1 MKMKKVVGVAVSVVL
16 AVSMVAATA
25 FAAETAPASPT
36 SADKDADKITFE
48 ATGSSSEG
56 LNVELKTTTV
66 SAEEEEALK
75 AAGSVQAY
83 LGADA
88 CSEITR
94 ILGSNV
100 TISEIKELEVTG
112 YVASMGDVTAYLH
125 FAALPKAGT
134 QVVVTVKVITANGNV
149 VTLPVVGTVVE
160 QTSTVNGKPACC
172 QGCAGWRDHGKH
184 SGWQGNCFC
193 CYRKVISRLHHLRC
207 SLMKKGTPH
216 FWRMGFREIEERAQ
230 RPGRMGGSIIRL

>member
-1 MKMKKVVGVAVSVVL
+1 MKMKKIIGVVVSAVL

-36 SADKDADKITFE
+36 SADKDAGNMIFE
-48 ATGSSSEG
+48 VSGSSSKG
-56 LNVELKTTTV
+56 LRIKLKTSTL
-66 SAEEEEALK
+66 SAAEEEALK

-88 CSEITR
+88 YSEITR

-112 YVASMGDVTAYLH
+112 YEASMGDVTAYFY

-134 QVVVTVKVITANGNV
+134 QVVVTVKVVTANGNV
-149 VTLPVVGTVVE
+149 GTLPVVGTVVE
-160 QTSTVNGKPACC
+160 QTSTVNGKPVTRRVVKVVLDGVTMANI
-172 QGCAGWRDHGKH
+172 QAGKATV
-184 SGWQGNCFC
+184 SVATA
-193 CYRKVISRLHHLRC
+193 K
-207 SLMKKGTPH
+207 
-216 FWRMGFREIEERAQ
+216 
-230 RPGRMGGSIIRL
+230 

>member
-1 MKMKKVVGVAVSVVL
+1 MKMKKIIGVVVSVVL

-36 SADKDADKITFE
+36 SADKDAGKITFE

-56 LNVELKTTTV
+56 MNIELKTTTV
-66 SAEEEEALK
+66 SAVEEEALK

-88 CSEITR
+88 YSEITR

-112 YVASMGDVTAYLH
+112 YEASMGDVTAYFY

-134 QVVVTVKVITANGNV
+134 QVVVTVKVVTANGNV
-149 VTLPVVGTVVE
+149 VTLPGTVVE
-160 QTSTVNGKPACC
+160 QTSTVNGKPVTRRVVKVVLDSVTMANI
-172 QGCAGWRDHGKH
+172 QAGKATA
-184 SGWQGNCFC
+184 SVVTA
-193 CYRKVISRLHHLRC
+193 K
-207 SLMKKGTPH
+207 
-216 FWRMGFREIEERAQ
+216 
-230 RPGRMGGSIIRL
+230 

>member
-1 MKMKKVVGVAVSVVL
+1 MKMKKIIGVVVSAVL

-36 SADKDADKITFE
+36 SADKDAGNIIFE
-48 ATGSSSEG
+48 ASGSSSEN
-56 LNVELKTTTV
+56 LSIKLKTSPL
-66 SAEEEEALK
+66 SAAEEEALK

-88 CSEITR
+88 YSEITR

-100 TISEIKELEVTG
+100 TISEIKELKVTG

-134 QVVVTVKVITANGNV
+134 QVVVTVKVVTANGNV
-149 VTLPVVGTVVE
+149 GTLPVVGTVVE
-160 QTSTVNGKPACC
+160 RTSTVNGKPVTRRVVKVVLDSVTLANI
-172 QGCAGWRDHGKH
+172 QAGKATV
-184 SGWQGNCFC
+184 SVVTA
-193 CYRKVISRLHHLRC
+193 K
-207 SLMKKGTPH
+207 
-216 FWRMGFREIEERAQ
+216 
-230 RPGRMGGSIIRL
+230 

>member
-1 MKMKKVVGVAVSVVL
+1 MKMKKIIGVVVSAVL

-36 SADKDADKITFE
+36 SADKDAGNIIFE
-48 ATGSSSEG
+48 VSGSSSKG
-56 LNVELKTTTV
+56 LCIKLKTSTL
-66 SAEEEEALK
+66 SAAEEEALK

-88 CSEITR
+88 YSEITR

-112 YVASMGDVTAYLH
+112 YEASMGDVTAYFY

-134 QVVVTVKVITANGNV
+134 QVVVTVKVVTANGNV
-149 VTLPVVGTVVE
+149 GTLPVVGTVVE
-160 QTSTVNGKPACC
+160 QTSTVNGKPVTRRVVKVVLDGVTMANI
-172 QGCAGWRDHGKH
+172 QAGKATV
-184 SGWQGNCFC
+184 SVATA
-193 CYRKVISRLHHLRC
+193 K
-207 SLMKKGTPH
+207 
-216 FWRMGFREIEERAQ
+216 
-230 RPGRMGGSIIRL
+230 

>member
-1 MKMKKVVGVAVSVVL
+1 MKMKKIIGVVVSAVL

-36 SADKDADKITFE
+36 SADKDAGNIIFE
-48 ATGSSSEG
+48 VSGSSSKG
-56 LNVELKTTTV
+56 LRIKLKTSTL
-66 SAEEEEALK
+66 SAAEEEALK

-88 CSEITR
+88 YSEITR

-112 YVASMGDVTAYLH
+112 YEASMGDVTAYFY

-134 QVVVTVKVITANGNV
+134 QVVVTVKVVTANGNAM
-149 VTLPVVGTVVE
+149 TLPVVGTVVE
-160 QTSTVNGKPACC
+160 QISTVNGKPVTRRVVKVVLDGVTMANI
-172 QGCAGWRDHGKH
+172 QAGKATA
-184 SGWQGNCFC
+184 SVVTA
-193 CYRKVISRLHHLRC
+193 K
-207 SLMKKGTPH
+207 
-216 FWRMGFREIEERAQ
+216 
-230 RPGRMGGSIIRL
+230 

>member
-1 MKMKKVVGVAVSVVL
+1 MKMKKIIGVVVSAVL

-36 SADKDADKITFE
+36 SADKDAGNIIFE
-48 ATGSSSEG
+48 VSGSSSKG
-56 LNVELKTTTV
+56 LRIKLKTSTL
-66 SAEEEEALK
+66 SAAEEEALK

-88 CSEITR
+88 YSEITR

-112 YVASMGDVTAYLH
+112 YEASMGDVTAYFY

-134 QVVVTVKVITANGNV
+134 QVVVTVKVVTANGDV
-149 VTLPVVGTVVE
+149 VTLPGTVVE
-160 QTSTVNGKPACC
+160 QTSTVNGKPVTRRVVKVVLDGVTMANI
-172 QGCAGWRDHGKH
+172 QAGKATV
-184 SGWQGNCFC
+184 SVATA
-193 CYRKVISRLHHLRC
+193 K
-207 SLMKKGTPH
+207 
-216 FWRMGFREIEERAQ
+216 
-230 RPGRMGGSIIRL
+230 

>member
-1 MKMKKVVGVAVSVVL
+1 MCVLHIHLDRGTLGERVRKFERKSHMKTKKLVGVAVSVVL

-36 SADKDADKITFE
+36 SADKDAGKITFE
-48 ATGSSSEG
+48 VTGSSSEG
-56 LNVELKTTTV
+56 EGMNIELKITTV

-88 CSEITR
+88 YSEITR

-112 YVASMGDVTAYLH
+112 YVAGMGDVAAYLH

-134 QVVVTVKVITANGNV
+134 QVVVTVKVVTANGNV

-160 QTSTVNGKPACC
+160 QTSTVNGKPVTRRVVKVVLDGVTMANI
-172 QGCAGWRDHGKH
+172 QAGKATA
-184 SGWQGNCFC
+184 SVATA
-193 CYRKVISRLHHLRC
+193 K
-207 SLMKKGTPH
+207 
-216 FWRMGFREIEERAQ
+216 
-230 RPGRMGGSIIRL
+230 

>member
-1 MKMKKVVGVAVSVVL
+1 MCVLHIHLDRGTLGERVRKFERKSHMKTKKLVGVAVSVVL

-36 SADKDADKITFE
+36 SADKDAGKITFE
-48 ATGSSSEG
+48 VTGSSSEG
-56 LNVELKTTTV
+56 EGMNIELKITTV
-66 SAEEEEALK
+66 SDEEEETLK
-75 AAGSVQAY
+75 AAGSVRAY

-88 CSEITR
+88 YSEITR

-112 YVASMGDVTAYLH
+112 YVAGMGDVAAYLH

-134 QVVVTVKVITANGNV
+134 QVVVTVKVVTANGNV

-160 QTSTVNGKPACC
+160 QTSTVNGKPVTRRVVKVVLDGVTVANI
-172 QGCAGWRDHGKH
+172 QAGKATA
-184 SGWQGNCFC
+184 SVATA
-193 CYRKVISRLHHLRC
+193 K
-207 SLMKKGTPH
+207 
-216 FWRMGFREIEERAQ
+216 
-230 RPGRMGGSIIRL
+230 

>member
-36 SADKDADKITFE
+36 SADKDAGEIIVE
-48 ATGSSSEG
+48 SSGSSSEN
-56 LNVELKTTTV
+56 LSIKLKTSTV
-66 SAEEEEALK
+66 SAAEEEALK

-83 LGADA
+83 LGADVY
-88 CSEITR
+88 SEITR

-100 TISEIKELEVTG
+100 TISEIKELKVTG
-112 YVASMGDVTAYLH
+112 YEASMGDVTAYFY

-134 QVVVTVKVITANGNV
+134 RVVVTVKVVTANGNV

-160 QTSTVNGKPACC
+160 QTSIVNGKPVTRRVVKVVLDSVTMANI
-172 QGCAGWRDHGKH
+172 QAGKATV
-184 SGWQGNCFC
+184 SVATA
-193 CYRKVISRLHHLRC
+193 K
-207 SLMKKGTPH
+207 
-216 FWRMGFREIEERAQ
+216 
-230 RPGRMGGSIIRL
+230 

>member
-1 MKMKKVVGVAVSVVL
+1 MKMKKIIGVAVSVVL

-36 SADKDADKITFE
+36 SADKDAGEIIVE
-48 ATGSSSEG
+48 SSGSSSENLSIK
-56 LNVELKTTTV
+56 LNTSTV
-66 SAEEEEALK
+66 SAAEEEALK

-83 LGADA
+83 LGADVY
-88 CSEITR
+88 SEITR

-112 YVASMGDVTAYLH
+112 YVARMGDVAAYLH

-134 QVVVTVKVITANGNV
+134 QVVVTVKVVTANGNV

-160 QTSTVNGKPACC
+160 QTSTVNGKPVTRRVVQVVLDGVTMANI
-172 QGCAGWRDHGKH
+172 QAGKATA
-184 SGWQGNCFC
+184 SVATA
-193 CYRKVISRLHHLRC
+193 K
-207 SLMKKGTPH
+207 
-216 FWRMGFREIEERAQ
+216 
-230 RPGRMGGSIIRL
+230 

>member
-1 MKMKKVVGVAVSVVL
+1 MKMKKIIGVAVSAVL

-36 SADKDADKITFE
+36 SADKDAGNIIVE
-48 ATGSSSEG
+48 ASGSSSEN
-56 LNVELKTTTV
+56 LIIKLKTSPV

-83 LGADA
+83 LGADVY
-88 CSEITR
+88 SEITR

-100 TISEIKELEVTG
+100 TISEIKELKVTG
-112 YVASMGDVTAYLH
+112 YEASMGDVTAYFY

-134 QVVVTVKVITANGNV
+134 RVVVTVKVVTANGNV

-160 QTSTVNGKPACC
+160 QTSTVNGKPVT
-172 QGCAGWRDHGKH
+172 R
-184 SGWQGNCFC
+184 
-193 CYRKVISRLHHLRC
+193 RVVKVVLDSVTMANIQASKATTV
-207 SLMKKGTPH
+207 SVATAK
-216 FWRMGFREIEERAQ
+216 
-230 RPGRMGGSIIRL
+230 

>member
-1 MKMKKVVGVAVSVVL
+1 MKMKKIIGVVVSAVL

-36 SADKDADKITFE
+36 SADKDAGNIIFE
-48 ATGSSSEG
+48 VSGSSSEG
-56 LNVELKTTTV
+56 LNIELKTATV

-88 CSEITR
+88 YSEITR

-112 YVASMGDVTAYLH
+112 YVASMGDVTAYFY

-134 QVVVTVKVITANGNV
+134 QVVVTVKVVTANGNV
-149 VTLPVVGTVVE
+149 MTLPVVGTVAE
-160 QTSTVNGKPACC
+160 QTSTVNGKPVTRRVVKVVLDGVTMANI
-172 QGCAGWRDHGKH
+172 QAGKATV
-184 SGWQGNCFC
+184 SVATA
-193 CYRKVISRLHHLRC
+193 K
-207 SLMKKGTPH
+207 
-216 FWRMGFREIEERAQ
+216 
-230 RPGRMGGSIIRL
+230 

>member
-1 MKMKKVVGVAVSVVL
+1 MKMKKIIGVAVSVVL

-36 SADKDADKITFE
+36 SADKDAGEIIVE
-48 ATGSSSEG
+48 SSGSSSEN
-56 LNVELKTTTV
+56 LSIKLKTSTV
-66 SAEEEEALK
+66 SAAEEEALK

-88 CSEITR
+88 YSEITR

-100 TISEIKELEVTG
+100 TISEIKELKVTG
-112 YVASMGDVTAYLH
+112 YEASMGDVTAYFY

-134 QVVVTVKVITANGNV
+134 RVVVTVKVVTANGNV

-160 QTSTVNGKPACC
+160 QTSIVNGKPVTRRVVKVVLDSVTMANI
-172 QGCAGWRDHGKH
+172 QAGKATV
-184 SGWQGNCFC
+184 SVATA
-193 CYRKVISRLHHLRC
+193 K
-207 SLMKKGTPH
+207 
-216 FWRMGFREIEERAQ
+216 
-230 RPGRMGGSIIRL
+230 

>member
-1 MKMKKVVGVAVSVVL
+1 MKMKKIIGVAVSVVL

-36 SADKDADKITFE
+36 SADKDAGKIIVE
-48 ATGSSSEG
+48 ASGSSSEN
-56 LNVELKTTTV
+56 LIIKLKTSPV
-66 SAEEEEALK
+66 SAAEEEALK

-88 CSEITR
+88 YSEITR

-112 YVASMGDVTAYLH
+112 YVTSMGDVTAYFY

-134 QVVVTVKVITANGNV
+134 RVVVTVKVVTANGNV

-160 QTSTVNGKPACC
+160 QTSTVNGKPVT
-172 QGCAGWRDHGKH
+172 R
-184 SGWQGNCFC
+184 
-193 CYRKVISRLHHLRC
+193 RVVKVVLDSVTMANIQASKATTV
-207 SLMKKGTPH
+207 SVATAK
-216 FWRMGFREIEERAQ
+216 
-230 RPGRMGGSIIRL
+230 

>member
-36 SADKDADKITFE
+36 SADKDAGEIIVE
-48 ATGSSSEG
+48 ASGSSSKG
-56 LNVELKTTTV
+56 LSIKLNTSTV
-66 SAEEEEALK
+66 SAAEEEALK

-83 LGADA
+83 LGADVY
-88 CSEITR
+88 SEITR

-100 TISEIKELEVTG
+100 TISEIKELKVTG
-112 YVASMGDVTAYLH
+112 YEASMGDVTAYFY

-134 QVVVTVKVITANGNV
+134 RVVVTVKVVTANGNV

-160 QTSTVNGKPACC
+160 QTSTVNGKPVTRRAVKVVLDSVTMANT
-172 QGCAGWRDHGKH
+172 QAGKATA
-184 SGWQGNCFC
+184 SVATA
-193 CYRKVISRLHHLRC
+193 K
-207 SLMKKGTPH
+207 
-216 FWRMGFREIEERAQ
+216 
-230 RPGRMGGSIIRL
+230 

>member
-1 MKMKKVVGVAVSVVL
+1 MKMKKIIGVVVSVVL

-36 SADKDADKITFE
+36 SADKDAGNIIFE
-48 ATGSSSEG
+48 VSGSSSKG
-56 LNVELKTTTV
+56 LRIKLKTSTL
-66 SAEEEEALK
+66 SAAEEEALK

-88 CSEITR
+88 YSEITR

-112 YVASMGDVTAYLH
+112 YEASMGDVTAYFY

-134 QVVVTVKVITANGNV
+134 QVVVTVKVVTANGNI
-149 VTLPVVGTVVE
+149 VTLPGTVVE
-160 QTSTVNGKPACC
+160 QTSTVNGKPVTRRVVKVVLDSVTMANI
-172 QGCAGWRDHGKH
+172 QAGKATA
-184 SGWQGNCFC
+184 SVVTA
-193 CYRKVISRLHHLRC
+193 K
-207 SLMKKGTPH
+207 
-216 FWRMGFREIEERAQ
+216 
-230 RPGRMGGSIIRL
+230 

>member
-1 MKMKKVVGVAVSVVL
+1 MKMKKIIGVVVSAVL
-16 AVSMVAATA
+16 AVSIVAATA

-36 SADKDADKITFE
+36 SADKDAGNIIFE
-48 ATGSSSEG
+48 VSGSSSEG
-56 LNVELKTTTV
+56 LNIELKTATV

-88 CSEITR
+88 YSEITR

-112 YVASMGDVTAYLH
+112 YVASMGDVTAYFY

-134 QVVVTVKVITANGNV
+134 QVVVTVKVVTANGNV

-160 QTSTVNGKPACC
+160 QTSTVNGKPVTRRVVKVVLDGVTMANI
-172 QGCAGWRDHGKH
+172 QAGKATV
-184 SGWQGNCFC
+184 SVVTA
-193 CYRKVISRLHHLRC
+193 K
-207 SLMKKGTPH
+207 
-216 FWRMGFREIEERAQ
+216 
-230 RPGRMGGSIIRL
+230 

>member
-1 MKMKKVVGVAVSVVL
+1 MKMKKIIGVAVSVVL

-36 SADKDADKITFE
+36 SADKDAGEIIFE
-48 ATGSSSEG
+48 ASGSSSKA
-56 LNVELKTTTV
+56 LSIKLKTTTV
-66 SAEEEEALK
+66 SAAEEEALK

-83 LGADA
+83 LGADVY
-88 CSEITR
+88 SEITR

-112 YVASMGDVTAYLH
+112 YEASMGDVTAYFY

-134 QVVVTVKVITANGNV
+134 RVVVTVKVVTANGNV

-160 QTSTVNGKPACC
+160 QTSTVNGKPVT
-172 QGCAGWRDHGKH
+172 R
-184 SGWQGNCFC
+184 
-193 CYRKVISRLHHLRC
+193 RVVKVVLDSVTMANIQASKATTV
-207 SLMKKGTPH
+207 SVATAK
-216 FWRMGFREIEERAQ
+216 
-230 RPGRMGGSIIRL
+230 

>member
-1 MKMKKVVGVAVSVVL
+1 MKMKKLVGVAVSVVL

-36 SADKDADKITFE
+36 SADKDAGNIIVE
-48 ATGSSSEG
+48 ASGSSSEN
-56 LNVELKTTTV
+56 LSIKLKTSPV
-66 SAEEEEALK
+66 SAAEEEALK

-88 CSEITR
+88 YSEITR

-112 YVASMGDVTAYLH
+112 YVAGMGDVTAYFY

-134 QVVVTVKVITANGNV
+134 QVVVTVKVVTADGNV

-160 QTSTVNGKPACC
+160 QTSTVNGKPVTRRVVKVVLDDVTVANI
-172 QGCAGWRDHGKH
+172 QAGKATA
-184 SGWQGNCFC
+184 SVATA
-193 CYRKVISRLHHLRC
+193 K
-207 SLMKKGTPH
+207 
-216 FWRMGFREIEERAQ
+216 
-230 RPGRMGGSIIRL
+230 

>member
-1 MKMKKVVGVAVSVVL
+1 MKMKKIIGVVVSAVL

-36 SADKDADKITFE
+36 SADKDAGNIIFE
-48 ATGSSSEG
+48 VSGSSSEG
-56 LNVELKTTTV
+56 LNIELKTATV

-88 CSEITR
+88 YSEITR

-112 YVASMGDVTAYLH
+112 YVASMGDVTAYFY

-134 QVVVTVKVITANGNV
+134 QVVVTVKVVTANGNV

-160 QTSTVNGKPACC
+160 QTSTVNGKPVTRRVVKVVLDGVTMANI
-172 QGCAGWRDHGKH
+172 QAGKATV
-184 SGWQGNCFC
+184 SVVTA
-193 CYRKVISRLHHLRC
+193 K
-207 SLMKKGTPH
+207 
-216 FWRMGFREIEERAQ
+216 
-230 RPGRMGGSIIRL
+230 